1 MILSCQVLK
10 FMQLLKFKKIYE
22 QQNLVC
28 WWGDK
33 VTQPWHSPKQLQNVT
48 NFWRNH
54 DLGSRNPGSQQGS
67 PAQSQLALLLSEL
80 VTPAERNPVLSSS
93 KDPKYVN
100 VPFIHCSNLIST
112 NINSIPKIWKILKI
126 QARVKHIYSN
136 DLQKTINSL
145 LLVLY
150 LAYNSS
156 ELWEIQNQYFVIMS
170 WEPSAH
176 KYQSTLILTTST
188 LILLAK
194 LRFNW

>member
-1 MILSCQVLK
+1 
-10 FMQLLKFKKIYE
+10 MQLLKFKKVYE

-54 DLGSRNPGSQQGS
+54 DLGSRNPRSQQGS
-67 PAQSQLALLLSEL
+67 PTQSQLALLLSKL

-126 QARVKHIYSN
+126 QAKAKHIYSN
-136 DLQKTINSL
+136 DLQKQWILFFT
-145 LLVLY
+145 LVLY
-150 LAYNSS
+150 LPYNSS
-156 ELWEIQNQYFVIMS
+156 ELWEIQNQYF
-170 WEPSAH
+170 
-176 KYQSTLILTTST
+176 QSVCKGNHLLISIKVL
-188 LILLAK
+188 
-194 LRFNW
+194 